1 MSAAAAAPALVVWMV
16 TDGKA
21 GHLNQMRGLVH
32 ALGERAAV
40 EPHTIPAPPR
50 RRALAAL
57 ATKRFA
63 PGEGLPDPDLILA
76 AGHGTHLTALA
87 ARRARGG
94 KLIALMRPT
103 LPLRWF
109 DLVIAPRHD
118 FMRTHRGGAEGVEG
132 RRRGVEASSHQG
144 INCEQTNLPVDA
156 SSTSPLRALHA
167 SAVNSPRVVLTL
179 GALCDVRPSQEHDPS
194 RGVFLIGG
202 PSKLHGWDEQDI
214 AAQVRAIVEREEG
227 VRWSL
232 TTSRRTPAPTLARL
246 EALAGER
253 LEIVP
258 QERTPPGWV
267 RERLARGGVA
277 WVSEDSVSM
286 VHEALTSGCAVGIL
300 RAPRLRDGRVAR
312 GMDDLGE
319 HGLLTTF
326 EAWERGRTPTPP
338 AEPIDEAARCA
349 AILLDRVCTAEAQR
363 SRREE

>member
-1 MSAAAAAPALVVWMV
+1 MSAARDAPSLVVWMV

-32 ALGERAAV
+32 ALGERASV
-40 EPHTIPAPPR
+40 EPHTIAALPR
-50 RRALAAL
+50 AGALAAL

-63 PGEGLPDPDLILA
+63 PGVGLPDPDLVLA
-76 AGHGTHLTALA
+76 AGHGTHLSALA

-118 FMRTHRGGAEGVEG
+118 FLHARRGGAEVAQEEEQGAEP
-132 RRRGVEASSHQG
+132 SSHQG
-144 INCEQTNLPVDA
+144 IQ
-156 SSTSPLRALHA
+156 RAHA
-167 SAVNSPRVVLTL
+167 SPPCDDSPASPHLALLASEVSSPRVVLTL
-179 GALCDVRPSQEHDPS
+179 GALCDVRPAREHDPA

-202 PSKLHGWDEQDI
+202 PSKLHGWDEEDI
-214 AAQVRAIVEREEG
+214 AAQVRAILEREGG

-246 EALAGER
+246 EAMASER

-258 QERTPPGWV
+258 HERTPPGWV
-267 RERLARGGVA
+267 RERLARGGIA

-286 VHEALTSGCAVGIL
+286 VHEALTSGCAVGTL
-300 RAPRLRDGRVAR
+300 RTPRLKAGRVAR
-312 GMDDLGE
+312 GMDDLAAQ
-319 HGLLTTF
+319 GLLTTF

-338 AEPIDEAARCA
+338 AAPIDEAARCA
-349 AILLDRVCTAEAQR
+349 QIILERVCTPEARR
-363 SRREE
+363 SRR